1 MLPLKINTDLD
12 PTNAPE
18 NSSTLN
24 VNMNADILKGVIS
37 NEQGFDIIP
46 LTNDNRKIIGTCLL
60 PDNSTCLYS
69 QILNNAN
76 YASEIGVVK
85 EGVYTV
91 TLRDNLPVNAG
102 LGFNTANLIQAQS
115 KVNFNGDFV
124 IYWVDGNNSDKWL
137 NITNLQIDVTT
148 DLKIANADQL
158 NLMLGFLPA
167 IGDLPN
173 LNITTGGNLK
183 SGVYYVAITYGDK
196 FQNFTKTS
204 LISNPIPV
212 VEANPPFD
220 NQYIGS
226 IAGESTNKAIN
237 VTLFLGD
244 INTEYDFVKV
254 TVISKIHQVL
264 AAYEFGIFQLNFS
277 TSSYLD
283 ICIIDTLVN
292 KTEVSVD
299 SVIINNAGYNSSLTL
314 TQLDDVLYKAHL
326 RNRETIDLQPYVN
339 NIKINYVQRTI
350 DLENDSYRN
359 PDMVFYSKGFMYD
372 EVYAFYAS
380 FIIDD
385 NGEYETEAYH
395 IPGREVA
402 PIDLGD
408 VVNPLENKEVSRLRP
423 NEYGPKYGFTFNN
436 SFVEMLG
443 VNADA
448 TLFHTVQTNDNPLA
462 STNMGYWE
470 NKDEVY
476 SNADKWLTLAA
487 DGSLVADN
495 LKGTNVRH
503 HKFPE
508 AYNYT
513 SDTITPNL
521 SKSIH
526 PSATDYNVVNILGIR
541 LSDIVIPDELAGK
554 VKKINIYYAK
564 RDLNNRTVLGQSLL
578 QSLSQFHTPDA
589 TTQGT
594 LNGVFNN
601 GGQFVAYQMNNTGS
615 NPWRSG
621 LFPVGYQRTNVQ
633 TFVSGPPYTP
643 FSKTGTWMY
652 SDEFGREPD
661 YWTTGYYKLKAFDLM
676 QQSIDVSSGTYIK
689 NLYRVK
695 SRHVKKLLGGDPT
708 NRDSNIYVGYFF
720 DPTNSRGLPVNNT
733 TEYSNFHGIDKLVN
747 NDTALFNHIRKVTA
761 SSYVTKNFPNQ
772 RGLTAGSPY
781 PFAGI
786 PFNYGGQTGIWL
798 ETDYYLYSWKTTANF
813 NEIGN
818 DFSYVDYYA
827 DANFPLGSFDSNQ
840 DCYTSPYISNL
851 CVFKLNIFQSFDNQV
866 LCLAGSFNFGGE
878 LFDIYGGD
886 TFTTVNSDVDGIDLA
901 AYSPQ
906 GGSPLKP
913 VDARPQNQLKS
924 IHCYIT
930 QSTSNPNYRYEGDNS
945 WETFYPYSTADQM
958 FGIPQSDPEWYGYNI
973 DYSAVNDLKQPVI
986 ASNFDNQL
994 QDYFPNR
1001 VIRSAKDNPEIQ
1013 QDNYLDYQA
1022 GDYKDFGKIK
1032 GKIRNITNQN
1042 NKLLIKTDNALYATL
1057 GREIISTEN
1066 AEANVTAG
1074 DIFAVKPREIV
1085 SSDSYGGG
1093 MGRFAD
1099 TVTQYGYM
1107 YPDTTNGIVYN
1118 FNGQSVD
1125 EISKAGRQIFFRNE
1139 LKFKLPKQLDN
1150 YVFNNFPVYNAA
1162 TTYVQ
1167 DYYVTYNG
1175 KVWISLNTVDD
1186 VLGIPGQSDD
1196 WQLVDY
1202 SFNRIDSIVDPYS
1215 IGVQAVFDYKYRR
1228 YILTKKDY
1236 TFNTVAGIF
1245 GYVGNIPENAIEGV
1259 TNGVTKA
1266 WYNGYIYT
1274 LYIVDETPAPPAN
1287 AEYLVTRG
1295 LAEVYGV
1302 KVDFNSIFTLDSFV
1316 TAYYPELQG
1325 WVSMYDFG
1333 GVPEFMIY
1341 TIDKVYSF
1349 NGNTLFK
1356 HNSDTQNTLFYD
1368 RENPYTSFVEPILN
1382 TPKGVK
1388 RFSSFSFVT
1397 ELFRSNGTLDYL
1409 KTFTDYF
1416 VRTSYQI
1423 SNKISMINTQTSRNA
1438 EGYFNANDFR
1448 DLTIDNSKPLMTDA
1462 IIHQPNTAN
1471 INPNK
1476 HWSKQKK
1483 FVDYYLIPR
1492 LEYTPEMLTGTN
1504 LNIFGGSYAL
1514 NGVLED
1520 GTIIKFIYLGVTYVY
1535 QLNRVTVNEISNTTS
1550 VIVEYIVSLNN
1561 TPILNTTISTPEI
1574 IIPTFEYTFKR
1585 TLDLFDINTLTH
1597 KNTR

>member
-37 NEQGFDIIP
+37 NEQGFDIIT
-46 LTNDNRKIIGTCLL
+46 LTNDNRKIIGACLL
-60 PDNSTCLYS
+60 PDNSTCLFS
-69 QILNNAN
+69 QIFNNAN

-91 TLRDNLPVNAG
+91 ILRDNLAANAE

-137 NITNLQIDVTT
+137 NITNLQVDTTT
-148 DLKIANADQL
+148 DLKITDAAQF

-167 IGDLPN
+167 IGDLPE
-173 LNITTGGNLK
+173 LSITNGGNLA
-183 SGVYYVAITYGDK
+183 SGMYYVALTYGDK

-212 VEANPPFD
+212 AGNDV
-220 NQYIGS
+220 GL
-226 IAGESTNKAIN
+226 IADTPTNKAIN

-244 INTEYDFVKV
+244 INIEYNFVKV
-254 TVISKIHQVL
+254 TVISKINQVL
-264 AAYEFGIFQLNFS
+264 KAYEFGTFQLDFS
-277 TSSYLD
+277 TSSYQD

-299 SVIINNAGYNSSLTL
+299 SVIINNAGYNSSLTI

-339 NIKINYVQRTI
+339 NIKINYVQKEINLST
-350 DLENDSYRN
+350 DSYVN
-359 PDMVFYSKGFMYD
+359 PAMTFYSKGFMYD
-372 EVYAFYAS
+372 EVYALYAS

-385 NGEYETEAYH
+385 NGEYETQAYH

-408 VVNPLENKEVSRLRP
+408 VVNPLENKEIGDLNS

-436 SFVEMLG
+436 SFIEMIN
-443 VNADA
+443 VNSNA

-470 NKDEVY
+470 NKDELY
-476 SNADKWLTLAA
+476 SNEDKWLTLAA
-487 DGSLVADN
+487 DGSLIADN

-521 SKSIH
+521 TKSIH
-526 PSATDYNVVNILGIR
+526 PSATNYNIVNILGIR
-541 LSDIVIPDELAGK
+541 VSDVVIPDELAGK

-564 RDLNNRTVLGQSLL
+564 RDLNNRTILGQSLL

-589 TTQGT
+589 TSQGT

-601 GGQFVAYQMNNTGS
+601 GGQFVAWQMNNTGS

-621 LFPVGYQRTNVQ
+621 LFPVGYQRTTAQNYVIPPF
-633 TFVSGPPYTP
+633 TLYSKSG
-643 FSKTGTWMY
+643 SWMY
-652 SDEFGREPD
+652 SDEFGRSPD
-661 YWTTGYYKLKAFDLM
+661 YWTKGYYKLKAFDLM
-676 QQSIDVSSGTYIK
+676 QQSVDISSGTYIK

-708 NRDSNIYVGYFF
+708 NRDSNIYVGYLF
-720 DPTNSRGLPVNNT
+720 DPTNTRGLPVNNT
-733 TEYSNFHGIDKLVN
+733 TEYSNFYGIDKLVN
-747 NDTALFNHIRKVTA
+747 NDTALFNHIREVTN

-772 RGLTAGSPY
+772 RLLTAGSPY
-781 PFAGI
+781 PFAGV

-798 ETDYYLYSWKTTANF
+798 ETDYYLYSWNLNAAF
-813 NEIGN
+813 NGQGN
-818 DFSYVDYYA
+818 DFSYVNYWA
-827 DANFPLGSFDSNQ
+827 DVNFPNGVFDSEQ
-840 DCYTSPYISNL
+840 DVYTSPYISNL
-851 CVFKLNIFQSFDNQV
+851 CVFRLNIFQSFDNQT
-866 LCLAGSFNFGGE
+866 LCLAGSFDVGDGF
-878 LFDIYGGD
+878 FDAYGGD
-886 TFTTVNSDVDGIDLA
+886 TFTTVNSDIDGIDLA
-901 AYSPQ
+901 GYSPQ
-906 GGSPLKP
+906 GNTLKP
-913 VDARPQNQLKS
+913 INERPQNQLKS

-1057 GREIISTEN
+1057 GREVISTEN
-1066 AEANVTAG
+1066 AEANVTSG
-1074 DIFAVKPREIV
+1074 DIFAVKPRELV

-1093 MGRFAD
+1093 LGRFAD
-1099 TVTQYGYM
+1099 VVTQYGYM

-1118 FNGQSVD
+1118 FNGQAVD

-1139 LKFKLPKQLDN
+1139 LKFKLPKQIDT
-1150 YVFNNFPVYNAA
+1150 YVFNNFPAYSSV
-1162 TTYVQ
+1162 TSYVQ
-1167 DYYVTYNG
+1167 NYYVTYNG
-1175 KVWISLNTVDD
+1175 KVWISLNTVES
-1186 VLGIPGQSDD
+1186 VLGTPGQSDD
-1196 WQLVDY
+1196 WQIVDY
-1202 SFNRIDSIVDPYS
+1202 NFNRIDSIVDPYS
-1215 IGVQAVFDYKYRR
+1215 IGVQAIFDYKYRR

-1259 TNGVTKA
+1259 TNGLTKA

-1274 LYIVDETPAPPAN
+1274 LYINELTPAPPAN

-1295 LAEVYGV
+1295 LTEVYGV
-1302 KVDFNSIFTLDSFV
+1302 KTDFNSIGDFILDSFV
-1316 TAYYPELQG
+1316 TAYYPELQA

-1333 GVPEFMIY
+1333 GVPEFKTY

-1356 HNSDTQNTLFYD
+1356 HNSDTQNALFYD
-1368 RENPYTSFVEPILN
+1368 RETPYTSFVEPILN
-1382 TPKGVK
+1382 TPQGVK
-1388 RFSSFSFVT
+1388 RFSSFSFIT
-1397 ELFRSNGTLDYL
+1397 ELFRNNGTLDYL
-1409 KTFTDYF
+1409 KTFTNYF
-1416 VRTSYQI
+1416 VRNSYQI
-1423 SNKISMINTQTSRNA
+1423 SDKIEVVNANTARNA
-1438 EGYFNANDFR
+1438 EGYFNANEFR
-1448 DLTIDNSKPLMTDA
+1448 DLTRDNSKPLMTDA
-1462 IIHQPNTAN
+1462 IIHQPDTAN
-1471 INPNK
+1471 INVNK

-1492 LEYTPEMLTGTN
+1492 LEYTPEVLTGTN
-1504 LNIFGGSYAL
+1504 LIINSVNYTLDGI
-1514 NGVLED
+1514 LEE
-1520 GTIIKFIYLGVTYVY
+1520 GTIIKFSYLGVTYVY
-1535 QLNRVTVNEISNTTS
+1535 QLNQVQPFGGNTT
-1550 VIVEYIVSLNN
+1550 VVTIGYVVSLNN
-1561 TPILNTTISTPEI
+1561 TPVLNSTIT
-1574 IIPTFEYTFKR
+1574 IPTFEYTFKR

>member
-60 PDNSTCLYS
+60 PDNSICLYS

-124 IYWVDGNNSDKWL
+124 VYWVDGNNSDKWL
-137 NITNLQIDVTT
+137 NITNLQVDVTT
-148 DLKIANADQL
+148 DLKITDASQF
-158 NLMLGFLPA
+158 NLMLGFAPA
-167 IGDLPN
+167 IGDLPD
-173 LNITTGGNLK
+173 LSIIESGSLE

-212 VEANPPFD
+212 VYSNPPFS

-226 IAGESTNKAIN
+226 KINTLTNKAIN
-237 VTLFLGD
+237 VSLD
-244 INTEYDFVKV
+244 ISAINTEYTFVKV
-254 TVISKIHQVL
+254 NVISKINQVL
-264 AAYEFGIFQLNFS
+264 AAYEFGIFELATNNFQ
-277 TSSYLD
+277 
-283 ICIIDTLVN
+283 CVVDTLVN
-292 KTEVSVD
+292 KTEVSID
-299 SVIINNAGYNSSLTL
+299 SIVINNADYNSSLTL

-326 RNRETIDLQPYVN
+326 RSRQIIDLQPYVN
-339 NIKINYVQRTI
+339 NIKVNYVQKEI
-350 DLENDSYRN
+350 DLSGTDSGDNFRDPN
-359 PDMVFYSKGFMYD
+359 LCFYSKGFMYD
-372 EVYAFYAS
+372 EVYALYVS
-380 FIIDD
+380 FIIND

-395 IPGREVA
+395 IPGREAVNV
-402 PIDLGD
+402 DLGGNAFPNPAI
-408 VVNPLENKEVSRLRP
+408 NPLETENISTIATSPTPHHYCSPQYFGTIPNPQNPLNKFYTIDP
-423 NEYGPKYGFTFNN
+423 TN
-436 SFVEMLG
+436 SKI
-443 VNADA
+443 
-448 TLFHTVQTNDNPLA
+448 FHAVTTNDNPLA

-476 SNADKWLTLAA
+476 SNADKWVTLDAT
-487 DGSLVADN
+487 
-495 LKGTNVRH
+495 GTPVSNKDYRGQNIRH

-508 AYNYT
+508 AYNHNLET
-513 SDTITPNL
+513 LTPYL
-521 SKSIH
+521 FKSIH
-526 PSATDYNVVNILGIR
+526 KSDTNYNLVNLLGIQ

-554 VKKINIYYAK
+554 VVKINIYYAK
-564 RDLNNRTVLGQSLL
+564 RDLNNRTILGQSLL
-578 QSLSQFHTPDA
+578 QSLSQIHNNDDDDF
-589 TTQGT
+589 GT
-594 LNGVFNN
+594 FNTVWNN
-601 GGQFVAYQMNNTGS
+601 GGQFVGVDMAQS
-615 NPWRSG
+615 SG
-621 LFPVGYQRTNVQ
+621 QRTAGIFPVGYDRTTAQ
-633 TFVSGPPYTP
+633 TANQ
-643 FSKTGTWMY
+643 WMY
-652 SDEFGREPD
+652 IDNQTPRRDPAFWGK
-661 YWTTGYYKLKAFDLM
+661 GYYKFKAFDLM
-676 QQSIDVSSGTYIK
+676 SQSINPNSAVYVK

-695 SRHVKKLLGGDPT
+695 SVYKASYIQGTSLVDPNT
-708 NRDSNIYVGYFF
+708 NMITLFLF
-720 DPTNSRGLPVNNT
+720 DPANATNTTSIASNVYSGIDRLVSNGESLGNNIRLITNS
-733 TEYSNFHGIDKLVN
+733 
-747 NDTALFNHIRKVTA
+747 A
-761 SSYVTKNFPNQ
+761 YVAQGFPNQ
-772 RGLTAGSPY
+772 RNAVTTTPY
-781 PFAGI
+781 PFYGQA
-786 PFNYGGQTGIWL
+786 FNYGGEQSLWL
-798 ETDYYLYSWKTTANF
+798 ETDYFLGSWNYGANF
-813 NEIGN
+813 NQAGN
-818 DFSYVDYYA
+818 DFSYISYLNNA
-827 DANFPLGSFDSNQ
+827 NFLDANDDPTYRL
-840 DCYTSPYISNL
+840 YASPYISNL
-851 CVFKLNIFQSFDNQV
+851 CAYKLNIFQTFDNQV
-866 LCLAGSFNFGGE
+866 LCLANSIDIADIGITE
-878 LFDIYGGD
+878 IYGGD
-886 TFTTVNSDVDGIDLA
+886 TFTSVNSDKGGVDSS
-901 AYSPQ
+901 AYTPQ
-906 GGSPLKP
+906 GDPTP
-913 VDARPQNQLKS
+913 VNPDARPLGQFRS
-924 IHCYIT
+924 VHCYIT

-945 WETFYPYSTADQM
+945 WETFYPYSSIEQM
-958 FGIPQSDPEWYGYNI
+958 WTIAQKDPEWYGYNV
-973 DYSAVNDLKQPVI
+973 DYSSVNDIKQPVI
-986 ASNFDNQL
+986 GSNFDNQL

-1013 QDNYLDYQA
+1013 QDNYLDYLA

-1093 MGRFAD
+1093 LGRFAD

-1118 FNGQSVD
+1118 FDGNSID

-1150 YVFNNFPVYNAA
+1150 YVFNNFPIYSAVA
-1162 TTYVQ
+1162 TYVK
-1167 DYYVTYNG
+1167 DYYVTFNG
-1175 KVWISLNTVDD
+1175 KVWLSLASGT
-1186 VLGIPGQSDD
+1186 LGTPGQSDD

-1202 SFNRIDSIVDPYS
+1202 NFTRIDSIVDPYS
-1215 IGVQAVFDYKYRR
+1215 IGVQAAFDYKYRR

-1236 TFNTVAGIF
+1236 TFNPVAGIF
-1245 GYVGNIPENAIEGV
+1245 AYVGNIPPNPFVIS
-1259 TNGVTKA
+1259 NGFTRA

-1274 LYIVDETPAPPAN
+1274 LYNSEFTPAPPAN
-1287 AEYLVTRG
+1287 AEYLITR
-1295 LAEVYGV
+1295 LEVDIYGV
-1302 KVDFNSIFTLDSFV
+1302 KTDFNSMFVLDSFV
-1316 TAYYPELQG
+1316 TAYYPELKA

-1333 GVPEFMIY
+1333 GVPEFMSY

-1356 HNSDTQNTLFYD
+1356 HNSDTQNTLFYN
-1368 RENPYTSFVEPILN
+1368 RQIPYTSFVEPILN

-1504 LNIFGGSYAL
+1504 LIIDSVNYTLDGI
-1514 NGVLED
+1514 LEE
-1520 GTIIKFIYLGVTYVY
+1520 GTIIKFSYLGVTYVY
-1535 QLNRVTVNEISNTTS
+1535 QLNEVQPFVGNTT
-1550 VIVEYIVSLNN
+1550 VVTIGYVVSLNN
-1561 TPILNTTISTPEI
+1561 TPVLNSTIT
-1574 IIPTFEYTFKR
+1574 IPTFEYTFKR

>member
-37 NEQGFDIIP
+37 NEQGFDIIT
-46 LTNDNRKIIGTCLL
+46 LTNDNRKIIGACLL
-60 PDNSTCLYS
+60 PDNSTCLFS
-69 QILNNAN
+69 QIFNNAN

-91 TLRDNLPVNAG
+91 ILRDNLPANAE

-137 NITNLQIDVTT
+137 NITNLQVDTTT
-148 DLKIANADQL
+148 DLKITDAAQF

-167 IGDLPN
+167 IGDLPELSIIN
-173 LNITTGGNLK
+173 GGSLV
-183 SGVYYVAITYGDK
+183 SGMYYVAITYGDK

-212 VEANPPFD
+212 VAANGSFD

-226 IAGESTNKAIN
+226 IAGEPTNKAID

-244 INTEYDFVKV
+244 INIEYNFVKV
-254 TVISKIHQVL
+254 TVISKINQVL
-264 AAYEFGIFQLNFS
+264 KAYEFGTFQLDFS
-277 TSSYLD
+277 TSSYQD

-299 SVIINNAGYNSSLTL
+299 SVIINNANYNSSLTI

-339 NIKINYVQRTI
+339 NIKVNYVQKEINLSGSGSGSNFRDPSMT
-350 DLENDSYRN
+350 
-359 PDMVFYSKGFMYD
+359 FYSKGFMYD
-372 EVYAFYAS
+372 EVYALYVS

-385 NGEYETEAYH
+385 NGEYETQAYH
-395 IPGREVA
+395 VPGRAVA

-408 VVNPLENKEVSRLRP
+408 VVNPLENKEIADLNS

-436 SFVEMLG
+436 SFIQMI
-443 VNADA
+443 NINSDA
-448 TLFHTVQTNDNPLA
+448 KLFHTVQTNDNPLA

-476 SNADKWLTLAA
+476 SNEDKWLTLAA
-487 DGSLVADN
+487 NGTLVANN

-521 SKSIH
+521 SKSMH
-526 PSATDYNVVNILGIR
+526 PSATDYNVVNILGIQ
-541 LSDIVIPDELAGK
+541 LSDVVIPDELAGK

-564 RDLNNRTVLGQSLL
+564 RDLNNRTILGQSLL
-578 QSLSQFHTPDA
+578 QSLSQIKVGSVGIT
-589 TTQGT
+589 GT
-594 LNGVFNN
+594 ADDVWNN
-601 GGQFVAYQMNNTGS
+601 GGQMVNYGMPDSSTK
-615 NPWRSG
+615 RDTG
-621 LFPVGYQRTNVQ
+621 LFPVGYQRTTAQDTNKW
-633 TFVSGPPYTP
+633 S
-643 FSKTGTWMY
+643 Y
-652 SDEFGREPD
+652 SDENFTNPTF
-661 YWTTGYYKLKAFDLM
+661 WTKGYYKFKSFDLM

-695 SRHVKKLLGGDPT
+695 SNYKAKVLGGDLG
-708 NRDSNIYVGYFF
+708 NRDSNMYTGFIY
-720 DPTNSRGLPVNNT
+720 DPTNSTVISPLDYGGPT
-733 TEYSNFHGIDKLVN
+733 YFGGIDKLVN
-747 NDTALFNHIRKVTA
+747 NDTALFNHIRQVTA
-761 SSYVTKNFPNQ
+761 SSYIAKNFPNQ
-772 RGLTAGSPY
+772 RDAVSNSPY
-781 PFAGI
+781 PFVAI

-798 ETDYYLYSWKTTANF
+798 ETDYYLYSWNLAALF
-813 NEIGN
+813 QQQGN
-818 DFSYVDYYA
+818 DVSYISHYSNPSFQLDAQTGVYA
-827 DANFPLGSFDSNQ
+827 
-840 DCYTSPYISNL
+840 SPYISNL
-851 CVFKLNIFQSFDNQV
+851 CVFKLNIFQSFENQI
-866 LCLAGSFNFGGE
+866 LCLAGSFSVGDAFFNA
-878 LFDIYGGD
+878 YGGD
-886 TFTTVNSDVDGIDLA
+886 TFTTVNSDIDGIDLA
-901 AYSPQ
+901 GYSPQ
-906 GGSPLKP
+906 GGGGGPIPP
-913 VDARPQNQLKS
+913 VNARPQNQLKS

-930 QSTSNPNYRYEGDNS
+930 QSTANPNYRYEGDNS
-945 WETFYPYSTADQM
+945 WETFYPYSNVNVMQA
-958 FGIPQSDPEWYGYNI
+958 IPQSDPEWYGYNI
-973 DYSAVNDLKQPVI
+973 DYSSVNDLKQPVI

-1057 GREIISTEN
+1057 GREVISTEN

-1074 DIFAVKPREIV
+1074 DIFAVKPRELV

-1093 MGRFAD
+1093 LGRFAD
-1099 TVTQYGYM
+1099 VVTQYGYM

-1118 FNGQSVD
+1118 YNGQAVD

-1139 LKFKLPKQLDN
+1139 LKFKLPKQIDT
-1150 YVFNNFPVYNAA
+1150 YVFSNFPAYSSV
-1162 TTYVQ
+1162 TSYVQ
-1167 DYYVTYNG
+1167 NYYVTYNG
-1175 KVWISLNTVDD
+1175 KVWISLNSGT
-1186 VLGIPGQSDD
+1186 LGTPGQSND
-1196 WQLVDY
+1196 WQIVDY
-1202 SFNRIDSIVDPYS
+1202 NFNRIDSVVDPYS
-1215 IGVQAVFDYKYRR
+1215 IGVQAIFDYKYRR

-1236 TFNTVAGIF
+1236 TFDIATGIL
-1245 GYVGNIPENAIEGV
+1245 GYVGNIPLNAFIIS
-1259 TNGVTKA
+1259 NGFTKA

-1274 LYIVDETPAPPAN
+1274 LYNSEFTPAPPAN
-1287 AEYLVTRG
+1287 AEYLVTIG
-1295 LAEVYGV
+1295 EVEIYGV
-1302 KVDFNSIFTLDSFV
+1302 KTDFNSIFTLDSFV
-1316 TAYYPELQG
+1316 TAYYPELQA

-1333 GVPEFMIY
+1333 GLPEFKTY

-1368 RENPYTSFVEPILN
+1368 RETPYTSFVEPILN
-1382 TPKGVK
+1382 TPQGVK
-1388 RFSSFSFVT
+1388 RFSSFSFIT
-1397 ELFRSNGTLDYL
+1397 ELFRNNGTLDYL
-1409 KTFTDYF
+1409 KTFTNYF
-1416 VRTSYQI
+1416 VRNSYQI
-1423 SNKISMINTQTSRNA
+1423 SDKIEVVNTKTARNA
-1438 EGYFNANDFR
+1438 EGYFNANEFR
-1448 DLTIDNSKPLMTDA
+1448 DLTRDNSKPLMTDA
-1462 IIHQPNTAN
+1462 IIHQPDTAN
-1471 INPNK
+1471 INVNK

-1492 LEYTPEMLTGTN
+1492 LEYTPELLTGTN
-1504 LNIFGGSYAL
+1504 LRIYNTFFVNNNYEL
-1514 NGVLED
+1514 NGILED

-1535 QLNRVTVNEISNTTS
+1535 QLNKVTVNEISNTTS
-1550 VIVEYIVSLNN
+1550 TVVGQIVSLNN
-1561 TPILNTTISTPEI
+1561 TPVLSIGPLDPEI
-1574 IIPTFEYTFKR
+1574 VIPTFEYTFKR

>member
-18 NSSTLN
+18 NSSSLN

-46 LTNDNRKIIGTCLL
+46 LTNDSRKIIGTCLL
-60 PDNSTCLYS
+60 ADNSICLFS
-69 QILNNAN
+69 QIFNNAN
-76 YASEIGVVK
+76 YASEIGVLK
-85 EGVYTV
+85 EGKYTV

-167 IGDLPN
+167 IGDLPD

-212 VEANPPFD
+212 TASNAPVNS
-220 NQYIGS
+220 NQNIGS

-254 TVISKIHQVL
+254 TVISKINQVL
-264 AAYEFGIFQLNFS
+264 AAYEFGIFQLNSS
-277 TSSYLD
+277 TSSYQD
-283 ICIIDTLVN
+283 ICVIDTLVN

-299 SVIINNAGYNSSLTL
+299 SVIINNAGYNSSLTI

-339 NIKINYVQRTI
+339 NIKINYVQKTI

-359 PDMVFYSKGFMYD
+359 PSMVFYSKGFMYD

-380 FIIDD
+380 FLIDD

-408 VVNPLENKEVSRLRP
+408 VVNPLENTEISDLNS

-436 SFVEMLG
+436 SFIQMLN
-443 VNADA
+443 VNSSA

-462 STNMGYWE
+462 DTNMGYWE

-476 SNADKWLTLAA
+476 SNTSKWITLDAT
-487 DGSLVADN
+487 GTPVAGKN
-495 LKGTNVRH
+495 FQGQNVRH

-526 PSATDYNVVNILGIR
+526 PSATDYNVVNILGIQ

-578 QSLSQFHTPDA
+578 QSLSQIRVGDA
-589 TTQGT
+589 TVTGT
-594 LNGVFNN
+594 DDTVWNN
-601 GGQFVAYQMNNTGS
+601 GGQMVNYSMPDSTTLKQT
-615 NPWRSG
+615 G
-621 LFPVGYQRTNVQ
+621 LFPVGYERTTYQSTN
-633 TFVSGPPYTP
+633 PWY
-643 FSKTGTWMY
+643 Y
-652 SDEFGREPD
+652 SDSYSRNPTF
-661 YWTTGYYKLKAFDLM
+661 WTKGYYKFKSFDLM
-676 QQSIDVSSGTYIK
+676 QQNIDVSSGTYIK

-695 SRHVKKLLGGDPT
+695 SVYKARVLGGELGER
-708 NRDSNIYVGYFF
+708 NSNMYTGFVY
-720 DPTNSRGLPVNNT
+720 DPTNSTVISPL
-733 TEYSNFHGIDKLVN
+733 EYGGPTYFGGIDKLVN
-747 NDTALFNHIRKVTA
+747 FDTALFNHIRKVTA
-761 SSYVTKNFPNQ
+761 SSYVAKNFPNQ
-772 RGLTAGSPY
+772 RDITQNSPY
-781 PFAGI
+781 PFVGI

-798 ETDYYLYSWKTTANF
+798 ETDYYLYSWNLGASAQQQ
-813 NEIGN
+813 GN
-818 DFSYVDYYA
+818 DVSYISHDNNPTFQLDAQTGVYA
-827 DANFPLGSFDSNQ
+827 
-840 DCYTSPYISNL
+840 SPYISNL
-851 CVFKLNIFQSFDNQV
+851 CVFKFNIFQSFDNQV

-886 TFTTVNSDVDGIDLA
+886 TFTTVNSDIDGIDLA

-906 GGSPLKP
+906 GSAVPMPP

-930 QSTSNPNYRYEGDNS
+930 QSTANPNYRYEGDNS
-945 WETFYPYSTADQM
+945 WETFYPYSDVNVMQA
-958 FGIPQSDPEWYGYNI
+958 IPQSSPEWYGYNV
-973 DYSAVNDLKQPVI
+973 DYSSVNDLKQPVI

-1013 QDNYLDYQA
+1013 QDNYLDYRA

-1057 GREIISTEN
+1057 GREVISTEN

-1074 DIFAVKPREIV
+1074 DIFAVKPRELV

-1099 TVTQYGYM
+1099 VVTQYGYM

-1118 FNGQSVD
+1118 YNGEAVD

-1139 LKFKLPKQLDN
+1139 LKFKFPKLIDT
-1150 YVFNNFPVYNAA
+1150 YVFNSFLIYNSAA
-1162 TTYVQ
+1162 FYVK
-1167 DYYVTYNG
+1167 DYYVTFNG
-1175 KVWISLNTVDD
+1175 KVWLSLNSGN
-1186 VLGIPGQSDD
+1186 LGTPGLSDD
-1196 WQLVDY
+1196 WQIVDY
-1202 SFNRIDSIVDPYS
+1202 NFNRIDSITDAYS
-1215 IGVQAVFDYKYRR
+1215 IGVQATFDYKYRR

-1236 TFNTVAGIF
+1236 TFDITSGITGF
-1245 GYVGNIPENAIEGV
+1245 VGNIPLNPFVIS
-1259 TNGVTKA
+1259 NGFTTA

-1274 LYIVDETPAPPAN
+1274 LYNSEFTPAPPAN
-1287 AEYLVTRG
+1287 AEYLLTRS
-1295 LAEVYGV
+1295 EVDVYGV
-1302 KVDFNSIFTLDSFV
+1302 KTDFNSIFTLESFV
-1316 TAYYPELQG
+1316 TAYYPELQA

-1333 GVPEFMIY
+1333 GLPEFMSY
-1341 TIDKVYSF
+1341 TIDKTYSF
-1349 NGNTLFK
+1349 SGNTLFK
-1356 HNSDTQNTLFYD
+1356 HNSDTQNALFYD

-1382 TPKGVK
+1382 TPQGVK

-1492 LEYTPEMLTGTN
+1492 LEYTPELLTGTN
-1504 LNIFGGSYAL
+1504 LRIYNTFSVTGNYEL
-1514 NGVLED
+1514 NGILED

-1535 QLNRVTVNEISNTTS
+1535 QLTKVTVNEISNTTS
-1550 VIVEYIVSLNN
+1550 TTVQQIISLNN
-1561 TPILNTTISTPEI
+1561 TPILNIGLFDPEI
-1574 IIPTFEYTFKR
+1574 VIPTFEYTFKR

>member
-24 VNMNADILKGVIS
+24 VNINADILKGVVS
-37 NEQGFDIIP
+37 NEQGFDIIT
-46 LTNDNRKIIGTCLL
+46 LTSDTRKIIGSCLL
-60 PDNSTCLYS
+60 PDNSTCLFS
-69 QILNNAN
+69 QIFNNAN

-91 TLRDNLPVNAG
+91 ILRDNLLVNAA
-102 LGFNTANLIQAQS
+102 LGFNTTNLIQAQS

-137 NITNLQIDVTT
+137 NITNLQVDTTT
-148 DLKIANADQL
+148 DLKITDAAQF
-158 NLMLGFLPA
+158 NLMLGFTPA
-167 IGDLPN
+167 IGDLPE
-173 LNITTGGNLK
+173 LSITNGGSLL
-183 SGVYYVAITYGDK
+183 SGMYYVTLTYGDK

-212 VEANPPFD
+212 
-220 NQYIGS
+220 IGNTGIGL

-237 VTLFLGD
+237 VTVFLGE
-244 INTEYDFVKV
+244 INIEYDFVKV
-254 TVISKIHQVL
+254 TVISKINQVL
-264 AAYEFGIFQLNFS
+264 KAYEFGIFQLNVS
-277 TSSYLD
+277 TSTYQD

-299 SVIINNAGYNSSLTL
+299 SVVINNAGYNSSLTI

-326 RNRETIDLQPYVN
+326 RNRETINLQPYVN
-339 NIKINYVQRTI
+339 NIKINYVQKEI
-350 DLENDSYRN
+350 NLSNSSDSYRN
-359 PDMVFYSKGFMYD
+359 PALTFYSKGFMYD

-408 VVNPLENKEVSRLRP
+408 VVNPLENTEVLDLNT

-436 SFVEMLG
+436 SFVEMTS
-443 VNADA
+443 VNNNA

-470 NKDEVY
+470 NKDEFY
-476 SNADKWLTLAA
+476 SNTDKWLTLAA
-487 DGSLVADN
+487 DGSIISDN

-508 AYNYT
+508 AYNFT

-521 SKSIH
+521 SKSMH
-526 PSATDYNVVNILGIR
+526 PSATNYNLVNILGIR
-541 LSDIVIPDELAGK
+541 LSDVVIPDELAGK

-564 RDLNNRTVLGQSLL
+564 RDLNNRTILGQSLL
-578 QSLSQFHTPDA
+578 QSLSQIHNYNETGFNTSN
-589 TTQGT
+589 T
-594 LNGVFNN
+594 LWNN
-601 GGQFVAYQMNNTGS
+601 GGQFLSYQMLQNGTGIPS
-615 NPWRSG
+615 DPGFKWVAG
-621 LFPVGYQRTNVQ
+621 LFPVGYQRTTNQVFVGQ
-633 TFVSGPPYTP
+633 TTFNRSGP
-643 FSKTGTWMY
+643 WMY
-652 SDEFGREPD
+652 CDNFGVEPD
-661 YWTTGYYKLKAFDLM
+661 FWTKGYYKFKAFDLM
-676 QQSIDVSSGTYIK
+676 QQSVDVSSGTYIK

-695 SRHVKKLLGGDPT
+695 SIYKKKIIGGDLSDQNS
-708 NRDSNIYVGYFF
+708 NRYVGFLF
-720 DPTNSRGLPVNNT
+720 DPCNATNSTAIAPNYFG
-733 TEYSNFHGIDKLVN
+733 GIDKLVN
-747 NDTALFNHIRKVTA
+747 NDIALFNHIRRVTS
-761 SSYVTKNFPNQ
+761 SSYVAQNFPNQ
-772 RGLTAGSPY
+772 REVITSSPY
-781 PFAGI
+781 PFSAV
-786 PFNYGGQTGIWL
+786 PFNYQGQTGIWL
-798 ETDYYLYSWKTTANF
+798 ETDYYLYSWKTTADF
-813 NEIGN
+813 NEQGN
-818 DFSYVDYYA
+818 DFSYVDNYNNNTMQ
-827 DANFPLGSFDSNQ
+827 DAQ
-840 DCYTSPYISNL
+840 DCYSSPYISNL
-851 CVFKLNIFQSFDNQV
+851 CVFKLNMFQSFDNQT
-866 LCLAGSFNFGGE
+866 LCLAGSFNIGGE
-878 LFDIYGGD
+878 AFDIYSGD
-886 TFTTVNSDVDGIDLA
+886 TFTTVNSDIDSIDLA

-906 GGSPLKP
+906 GSPIKP
-913 VDARPQNQLKS
+913 VNDRPQNQLKS
-924 IHCYIT
+924 VHCYIT

-945 WETFYPYSTADQM
+945 WETFYPYSDFDTM
-958 FGIPQSDPEWYGYNI
+958 VNIPANDTEWYGYNI

-986 ASNFDNQL
+986 ASNFNNQL

-1093 MGRFAD
+1093 LGRFAD
-1099 TVTQYGYM
+1099 IVTQYGYM

-1118 FNGQSVD
+1118 FNGQNVD

-1139 LKFKLPKQLDN
+1139 LKFKLPKQIDT
-1150 YVFNNFPVYNAA
+1150 YVFSKFPAYSSIE
-1162 TTYVQ
+1162 TYIQ

-1175 KVWISLNTVDD
+1175 KVWVSLIAGT
-1186 VLGIPGQSDD
+1186 LGTPGQSED
-1196 WQLVDY
+1196 WQIVDY
-1202 SFNRIDSIVDPYS
+1202 EFNRIDSIVDPYS
-1215 IGVQAVFDYKYRR
+1215 IGVQATFDYKYRR

-1236 TFNTVAGIF
+1236 TFNTTSGIF
-1245 GYVGNIPENAIEGV
+1245 GFVGNIPADGDV
-1259 TNGVTKA
+1259 VNGTTKA

-1274 LYIVDETPAPPAN
+1274 LYSVSNTPAPPAN

-1295 LAEVYGV
+1295 LIEVYGV
-1302 KVDFNSIFTLDSFV
+1302 KTNFNSIGDFILDSFV
-1316 TAYYPELQG
+1316 TAYYPELQA

-1333 GVPEFMIY
+1333 GVPEFMTY
-1341 TIDKVYSF
+1341 TIDKTYSF

-1356 HNSDTQNTLFYD
+1356 HNSDTQNALFYN
-1368 RENPYTSFVEPILN
+1368 RQIPYASFVEPILN
-1382 TPKGVK
+1382 TPQGVK
-1388 RFSSFSFVT
+1388 RFSSFSFIT
-1397 ELFRSNGTLDYL
+1397 KLFKTDGTIDYL
-1409 KTFTDYF
+1409 KSFTDYF
-1416 VRTSYQI
+1416 VRNSYQI
-1423 SNKISMINTQTSRNA
+1423 SNKIKVLNTKTSRNA
-1438 EGYFNANDFR
+1438 EGYYNANDFR
-1448 DLTIDNSKPLMTDA
+1448 DLTRDNSKPLITDA
-1462 IIHQPNTAN
+1462 IIYQPDVAN
-1471 INPNK
+1471 INVNK

-1492 LEYTPEMLTGTN
+1492 LEYNPELLTGTN
-1504 LNIFGGSYAL
+1504 VIIGDDIYTFDGI
-1514 NGVLED
+1514 LED
-1520 GTIIKFIYLGVTYVY
+1520 YTIIKFIYLGNTYVY
-1535 QLNRVTVNEISNTTS
+1535 QLAKVDPDELLNTTS
-1550 VIVEYIVSLNN
+1550 ININRIVSLNN
-1561 TPILNTTISTPEI
+1561 TSIIKTASPFDPDITIPS
-1574 IIPTFEYTFKR
+1574 FEYIFKR
-1585 TLDLFDINTLTH
+1585 TIDLFDINTLTH

>member
-37 NEQGFDIIP
+37 NEQGFDIIT
-46 LTNDNRKIIGTCLL
+46 LTNDNRKIIGACLL
-60 PDNSTCLYS
+60 PDNSTCLFS
-69 QILNNAN
+69 QIFNNAN

-91 TLRDNLPVNAG
+91 ILRDNLPVNAS

-137 NITNLQIDVTT
+137 NITDLQVDVTT
-148 DLKIANADQL
+148 DLKITNAAQL

-167 IGDLPN
+167 IGDLPELSIIN
-173 LNITTGGNLK
+173 GGSLV
-183 SGVYYVAITYGDK
+183 SGMYYVALTYGDK

-212 VEANPPFD
+212 VAANGSFD

-226 IAGESTNKAIN
+226 IAGEPTNKAID

-244 INTEYDFVKV
+244 INIEYNFVKV
-254 TVISKIHQVL
+254 TVISKINQVL
-264 AAYEFGIFQLNFS
+264 KAYEFGTFQLDFS
-277 TSSYLD
+277 TSSYQD

-299 SVIINNAGYNSSLTL
+299 SVIINNAGYNSSLTI

-339 NIKINYVQRTI
+339 NIKVNYVQKEINLSGSGSGSNFRDPSMT
-350 DLENDSYRN
+350 
-359 PDMVFYSKGFMYD
+359 FYSKGFMYD
-372 EVYAFYAS
+372 EVYALYVS

-385 NGEYETEAYH
+385 NGEYETQAYH
-395 IPGREVA
+395 VPGRAVA

-408 VVNPLENKEVSRLRP
+408 VVNPLENKEIADLNS

-436 SFVEMLG
+436 SFIQMI
-443 VNADA
+443 NINSDA
-448 TLFHTVQTNDNPLA
+448 KLFHTVQTNDNPLA

-476 SNADKWLTLAA
+476 SNTSKWITL
-487 DGSLVADN
+487 DN
-495 LKGTNVRH
+495 TSTPVPGKDFQGQNVRH

-513 SDTITPNL
+513 SDTITPDL
-521 SKSIH
+521 TKSMH
-526 PSATDYNVVNILGIR
+526 PSAVNYNLVNLLGIQ
-541 LSDIVIPDELAGK
+541 LSDVVIPDELVGK

-564 RDLNNRTVLGQSLL
+564 RDLNNRTILGQSLL
-578 QSLSQFHTPDA
+578 QSLSQIKVGSVSST
-589 TTQGT
+589 GT
-594 LNGVFNN
+594 EDTVWNN
-601 GGQFVAYQMNNTGS
+601 GGQMVNYSMPNSTTLKQT
-615 NPWRSG
+615 G
-621 LFPVGYQRTNVQ
+621 LFPVGYERTTYQSTNKW
-633 TFVSGPPYTP
+633 S
-643 FSKTGTWMY
+643 Y
-652 SDEFGREPD
+652 SDEAFTNPTF
-661 YWTTGYYKLKAFDLM
+661 WTKGYYKFKSFDLM
-676 QQSIDVSSGTYIK
+676 QQSIDVSSGVYIK

-695 SRHVKKLLGGDPT
+695 SNYKAKILGGDLGNRTT
-708 NRDSNIYVGYFF
+708 NMYTGFVY
-720 DPTNSRGLPVNNT
+720 DPTNSTVISPLNYGGPT
-733 TEYSNFHGIDKLVN
+733 YFGGIDKLVN
-747 NDTALFNHIRKVTA
+747 NDTALFNHIRQVTN
-761 SSYVTKNFPNQ
+761 SSYVAKNFPNQ
-772 RGLTAGSPY
+772 RDVTQNSPY
-781 PFAGI
+781 PFVGI

-798 ETDYYLYSWKTTANF
+798 ETDYYLYSWNIGASAQQQ
-813 NEIGN
+813 GN
-818 DFSYVDYYA
+818 DVSYISHDNNPTFQLDAQTGVYA
-827 DANFPLGSFDSNQ
+827 
-840 DCYTSPYISNL
+840 SPYISNL
-851 CVFKLNIFQSFDNQV
+851 CVFRLNIFQSFDNQT
-866 LCLAGSFNFGGE
+866 LCLAGSFSLGDPF
-878 LFDIYGGD
+878 FDAYSGD
-886 TFTTVNSDVDGIDLA
+886 TFTTVNSDIDGIDLA

-906 GGSPLKP
+906 GNPVSPDP
-913 VDARPQNQLKS
+913 NARPQNQLKS
-924 IHCYIT
+924 VHCYIT

-945 WETFYPYSTADQM
+945 WETFYPYSDVDVMQA
-958 FGIPQSDPEWYGYNI
+958 IPQTDPEWYGYNI

-1057 GREIISTEN
+1057 GREVISTEN

-1074 DIFAVKPREIV
+1074 DIFAVKPRELV

-1093 MGRFAD
+1093 LGRFAD
-1099 TVTQYGYM
+1099 VVTQYGYM

-1118 FNGQSVD
+1118 YNGQAVD

-1139 LKFKLPKQLDN
+1139 LKFKLPKQIDT
-1150 YVFNNFPVYNAA
+1150 YVFSNFPAYSSV
-1162 TTYVQ
+1162 TSYVQ
-1167 DYYVTYNG
+1167 NYYVTYNG
-1175 KVWISLNTVDD
+1175 KVWISLNSGT
-1186 VLGIPGQSDD
+1186 LGTPGQSND
-1196 WQLVDY
+1196 WQIVDY
-1202 SFNRIDSIVDPYS
+1202 NFNRIDSVVDPYS
-1215 IGVQAVFDYKYRR
+1215 IGVQAIFDYKYRR

-1236 TFNTVAGIF
+1236 TFDIATGIL
-1245 GYVGNIPENAIEGV
+1245 GYVGNIPLNAFIIS
-1259 TNGVTKA
+1259 NGFTKA

-1274 LYIVDETPAPPAN
+1274 LYNPEFTPAPPAN

-1295 LAEVYGV
+1295 EVEIYGV
-1302 KVDFNSIFTLDSFV
+1302 KTDFNSIFTLDSFV
-1316 TAYYPELQG
+1316 TAYYPELQA

-1333 GVPEFMIY
+1333 GLPEFKTY

-1368 RENPYTSFVEPILN
+1368 RETPYTSFVEPILN
-1382 TPKGVK
+1382 TPQGVK
-1388 RFSSFSFVT
+1388 RFSSFSFIT
-1397 ELFRSNGTLDYL
+1397 ELFRNNGTLDYL
-1409 KTFTDYF
+1409 KTFTNYF
-1416 VRTSYQI
+1416 VRNSYQI
-1423 SNKISMINTQTSRNA
+1423 SDKIEVVNTKTARNA
-1438 EGYFNANDFR
+1438 EGYFNANEFR
-1448 DLTIDNSKPLMTDA
+1448 DLTRDNSKPLMTDA
-1462 IIHQPNTAN
+1462 IIHQPDTAN
-1471 INPNK
+1471 INVNK

-1492 LEYTPEMLTGTN
+1492 LEYTPELLTGTN
-1504 LNIFGGSYAL
+1504 LRIYNTFFVNNNYEL
-1514 NGVLED
+1514 NGILED

-1535 QLNRVTVNEISNTTS
+1535 QLNKVTVNEISNTTS
-1550 VIVEYIVSLNN
+1550 TVVGQIVSLNN
-1561 TPILNTTISTPEI
+1561 TPVLSIGPLDPEI
-1574 IIPTFEYTFKR
+1574 VIPTFEYTFKR